1 MPLRQQRKTI
11 SQSEII
17 VDDKKPLQEEQFSD
31 DISDEDNDIDEVFQD
46 AYDFIPSSSIKM
58 PSEFRDKSIALR
70 SLRQSH
76 SLNFKTNDEEEFKD
90 CFDIEQ
96 TDMKLQQLY

>member
-1 MPLRQQRKTI
+1 MVEESDEEDANHDQELNLHLKMPLKQQRKTI

-70 SLRQSH
+70 SLR
-76 SLNFKTNDEEEFKD
+76 
-90 CFDIEQ
+90 
-96 TDMKLQQLY
+96 